1 MDVEGA
7 ITSRRAKFI
16 FVNFLPD
23 AAPVMMRAR
32 AGGHKGELKHVLVSS
47 HVDIQIE
54 EVEELT
60 EEDII
65 TRFLKKKFEKE
76 RRWLMVGYLMD
87 CSFMTNVNCS

>member
-1 MDVEGA
+1 LYGGFRVYGVDVEGST
-7 ITSRRAKFI
+7 TSRRAKFI

-65 TRFLKKKFEKE
+65 TRFERNLRKKED
-76 RRWLMVGYLMD
+76 G
-87 CSFMTNVNCS
+87 